1 MSLPPALFRVN
12 RKHNR
17 KEHPARSRGGI
28 IPDTAGTAHLKE
40 DSGAPGRTRTANPQ
54 LRRLMLYPIEL
65 RARVWDLRG
74 ASDYNG
80 NSCSDENP
88 WTLNREIAVPRG
100 FQPRSCAQVG
110 GAARNSFSP

>member
-1 MSLPPALFRVN
+1 
-12 RKHNR
+12 
-17 KEHPARSRGGI
+17 
-28 IPDTAGTAHLKE
+28 
-40 DSGAPGRTRTANPQ
+40 
-54 LRRLMLYPIEL
+54 
-65 RARVWDLRG
+65 VWDLRG